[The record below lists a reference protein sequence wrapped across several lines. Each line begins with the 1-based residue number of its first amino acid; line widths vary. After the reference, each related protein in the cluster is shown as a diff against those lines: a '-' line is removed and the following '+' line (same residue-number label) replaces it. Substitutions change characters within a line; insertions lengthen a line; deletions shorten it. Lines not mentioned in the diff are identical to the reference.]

1 MWWNL
6 EDSTWPTPT
15 LGISFIGR
23 KTTRKSSRLKLR
35 TSWLFEWT
43 DQSWGNIL
51 LLTNVESFG
60 TNYGLLN
67 TPPKIHNFLWKAY
80 SDILPT
86 RANCRPYLMG
96 MPICSQCLALARGKI
111 QKSSSEAL
119 NFYLLAITMVDR
131 LAVKEL
137 ELWAMISWS
146 LWNPKN
152 RLFSLKSQPAV
163 ILRGATS
170 LLEEYQWLALAGPHR
185 WDSRLSFF

>member
-1 MWWNL
+1 MNRPILGEHSLAHQCRKLWNKL
-6 EDSTWPTPT
+6 WVIEYSTENLQFPMESLFGYPPYPCKLQT
-15 LGISFIGR
+15 ISYGR
-23 KTTRKSSRLKLR
+23 
-35 TSWLFEWT
+35 
-43 DQSWGNIL
+43 
-51 LLTNVESFG
+51 
-60 TNYGLLN
+60 
-67 TPPKIHNFLWKAY
+67 
-80 SDILPT
+80 
-86 RANCRPYLMG
+86 

-185 WDSRLSFF
+185 